1 VSLSE
6 ADVAR
11 IAAAVVAELV
21 RRGLAPEA
29 SAAVVAGDGTL
40 DADQVAARL
49 KMSRRNLNR
58 LLLKLPAGL
67 PGAPANVGTGSR
79 PVWRWSAATFDDWL
93 AAIAEHRRRRRR
105 PSSRKQAPRSSGN
118 VATATDAPH
127 PSPQVPREEAAP
139 SPRRKLTSLVR

>member
-6 ADVAR
+6 VDVAR

-67 PGAPANVGTGSR
+67 PGAPANVGTGAR
-79 PVWRWSAATFDDWL
+79 PVWRWSVATFDDWL
-93 AAIAEHRRRRRR
+93 AAIAEHRRRRR
-105 PSSRKQAPRSSGN
+105 PSSKRAPTSGGN
-118 VATATDAPH
+118 VATPPAAKGPTQA
-127 PSPQVPREEAAP
+127 AAP
-139 SPRRKLTSLVR
+139 APKRKKLTSLVR